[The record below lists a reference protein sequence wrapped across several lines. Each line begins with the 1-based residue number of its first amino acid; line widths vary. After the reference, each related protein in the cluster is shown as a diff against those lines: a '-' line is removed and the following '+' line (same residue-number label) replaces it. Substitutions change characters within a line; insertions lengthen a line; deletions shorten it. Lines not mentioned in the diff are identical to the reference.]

1 MMTNRPDKLD
11 ADMKRPGRFDL
22 KLPFFPPQDEA
33 THIAIIK
40 ALIKKNKIKAK
51 VSDYSGLATA
61 VEGMTGAEIE
71 AVLLGAVGFA
81 ELRGATT
88 ITDQDVLDAS
98 ADFIPSRDD
107 AMMRYME
114 LLAVFECSSRRM
126 LPERYRDMSSSDLN
140 AEVREQQR
148 RLLRP

>member
-1 MMTNRPDKLD
+1 M
-11 ADMKRPGRFDL
+11 
-22 KLPFFPPQDEA
+22 
-33 THIAIIK
+33 
-40 ALIKKNKIKAK
+40 
-51 VSDYSGLATA
+51 SDYSGLATA